1 MSATE
6 LQFRTAA
13 FGGFQKQ
20 DVLSYIESANQTHTE
35 KLEGLQRER
44 DELTREKEELEARA
58 NQAQEQVQALTREK
72 EELTAQLDSVRSEME
87 ELRRA
92 LEAERASLSQTADQ
106 LSQANARLSQTEPD
120 AAAYQQVKDRTAG
133 IELEAHCRAQEVQQA
148 AEERVRRAHTEV
160 AQWLHKVQAG
170 YDLLRTD
177 MESAV
182 SRTTQDLDKLRQ
194 LTEELSSHFSAQ
206 DAHLRKLSQDCI
218 SDFAPPAPE
227 PLPLD
232 EQ

>member
-58 NQAQEQVQALTREK
+58 NQAQEQVQALTQEK

-92 LEAERASLSQTADQ
+92 LEVERASLSQTADQ
-106 LSQANARLSQTEPD
+106 LSQ
-120 AAAYQQVKDRTAG
+120 AYQQVKDRTAG

>member
-58 NQAQEQVQALTREK
+58 NQAQEQVQALTQEK

-92 LEAERASLSQTADQ
+92 LEVERASLSQTADQ

-120 AAAYQQVKDRTAG
+120 AVAYQQVKDRTAG

-148 AEERVRRAHTEV
+148 AGPHRGGPVAPQGTGRLRPAAHRHGERRLPH
-160 AQWLHKVQAG
+160 HPGPGQAAAADRG
-170 YDLLRTD
+170 
-177 MESAV
+177 AV
-182 SRTTQDLDKLRQ
+182 LPLQRPGRP
-194 LTEELSSHFSAQ
+194 SAQ
-206 DAHLRKLSQDCI
+206 TVPGLYLR
-218 SDFAPPAPE
+218 FRTPRPRTAAPG
-227 PLPLD
+227 
-232 EQ
+232 